1 MTEVPSIILP
11 ITLEDLAIPCQ
22 VAIVWILVSGCSCV
36 SLSWRIDIMY
46 KIDSSY
52 TLAIFAGLI
61 VRWRCFQ
68 AKGSDYFFDDAPY
81 WNVSGLLL
89 TFLYYPKVQ
98 KILSATWPQPKANT
112 LSI

>member
-1 MTEVPSIILP
+1 M
-11 ITLEDLAIPCQ
+11 
-22 VAIVWILVSGCSCV
+22 LVFLGG
-36 SLSWRIDIMY
+36 LY

-112 LSI
+112 FSI